1 MNDISISAKN
11 PTTVQHL
18 LKKIQ
23 RDEESEIILFNRQN
37 DDTTDEQETS
47 DGIRYIFFVLNFV
60 IILIL
65 SFIGTIQGRQKI
77 NLIY

>member
-1 MNDISISAKN
+1 MNDISISAKI

>member
-1 MNDISISAKN
+1 MTDISISAKI

-47 DGIRYIFFVLNFV
+47 DGIRYIFFV
-60 IILIL
+60 
-65 SFIGTIQGRQKI
+65 
-77 NLIY
+77 